1 MSEGVQASSQGSVE
15 QKRTVMSVL
24 APLLIGLLAI
34 GGYFRTPGAAP
45 LIADVL
51 LVAGIALI
59 AFAAALLL
67 FRLPVRDPRDY
78 YGGMVLFGLA
88 LFMMWAGSDLPGTR
102 GFAFGPGTGPRI
114 FASVLASLSLIVM
127 IVGMFV
133 QGPGLERYA
142 LRGPF
147 FLTLGT
153 LVFAVMIRQFGL
165 VIATFVSLITVAAGS
180 SESRIVETLIWS
192 AVLTGFAVL
201 VFPIALSL
209 PLQLWPSPTLSFSTF
224 MNFR

>member
-15 QKRTVMSVL
+15 QKRTVMSVV

-34 GGYFRTPGAAP
+34 GGYFRTPAAAP

-51 LVAGIALI
+51 LFVGIALI

-67 FRLPVRDPRDY
+67 MRWPIRDPRDY
-78 YGGMVLFGLA
+78 YGGLVLFGLA
-88 LFMMWAGSDLPGTR
+88 MFMLWAGSDLPGTR

-114 FASVLASLSLIVM
+114 FASVLAALSLIVM
-127 IVGMFV
+127 VVGIFA

-142 LRGPF
+142 WRGPLF
-147 FLTLGT
+147 ITLGT
-153 LVFAVMIRQFGL
+153 LLFAMTIRQFGL
-165 VIATFVSLITVAAGS
+165 VIASYLSIVTVAAGS
-180 SESRIVETLIWS
+180 SEVRWIETLIWA
-192 AVLTGFAVL
+192 AVLTAFCIL

-209 PLQLWPSPTLSFSTF
+209 PLQLWPSPNLSFSTF
-224 MNFR
+224 LNFR

>member
-1 MSEGVQASSQGSVE
+1 
-15 QKRTVMSVL
+15 MSVA

-34 GGYFRTPGAAP
+34 GGYFRTPAAAP

-51 LVAGIALI
+51 LFTGIALV

-67 FRLPVRDPRDY
+67 LRLPVRDPRDY
-78 YGGMVLFGLA
+78 YGGLVLFGLA
-88 LFMMWAGSDLPGTR
+88 LFMLWAGSDLPGTR

-114 FASVLASLSLIVM
+114 FASVLAGLSLIVM
-127 IVGMFV
+127 IVGMFA

-142 LRGPF
+142 WRGPF
-147 FLTLGT
+147 FLTVGT

-165 VIATFVSLITVAAGS
+165 VIATFASLVTVAAGS
-180 SESRIVETLIWS
+180 SESRVIETLIWS

-209 PLQLWPSPTLSFSTF
+209 PLQLWPSPNLSFSTF